1 MESERR
7 RSPRVWTSLW
17 IGVDGHDDAL
27 HPRGANLSATG
38 VFFEFAEPVGEPGTI
53 VWLFLSSADR
63 VVTLQIMACVV
74 RTVSLPG
81 TALGRGVAFEFM
93 PESDE
98 AVLQLRDFIHYVL
111 ALAADGVRAEAAR
124 AMPAKGGVHSVVLET
139 DWPLPVGAPV
149 RIEVIA
155 RGVDRTTRVEGRAV
169 RVTESTAPGR
179 HRVEIAVQRDV
190 DGPLRRFS
198 QQGIAAVKLKDR
210 VEGPTRRFT
219 PARGIPFAK
228 GAAAHEPP
236 DRDRDDG
243 VSDALEG
250 LLGTLLDLRNQPKP
264 EPRGHLA
271 GDLDRVR
278 LPTLLAVIDME
289 KMTGELTAT
298 RGQTTRVL
306 HFSEGRLLDVTPS
319 EAPREELRALVAW
332 PHGQF
337 TFNMTPVARVDR
349 VGQSTTALLID
360 LAREEDEARRDRSIS

>member
-17 IGVDGHDDAL
+17 LGVDGHDEAL
-27 HPRGANLSATG
+27 HPRAVNISATG
-38 VFFEFAEPVGEPGTI
+38 IFFEYTAPLGEPGTI
-53 VWLFLSSADR
+53 VWLYLSSADR

-81 TALGRGVAFEFM
+81 AALGRGVALELM

-98 AVLQLRDFIHYVL
+98 AVRELRDLLHYVF
-111 ALAADGVRAEAAR
+111 ALAADGVRAESAR
-124 AMPAKGGVHSVVLET
+124 VAQAKAGVHSIVLET
-139 DWPLPVGAPV
+139 DWALPVGAPV
-149 RIEVIA
+149 RVEVIA

-169 RVTESTAPGR
+169 RVMESATPGR

-198 QQGIAAVKLKDR
+198 QEAMTAVRMKDR
-210 VEGPTRRFT
+210 IEGPTRRFT

-228 GAAAHEPP
+228 GAAIADAPVGY
-236 DRDRDDG
+236 DDG

-298 RGQTTRVL
+298 RGDTTRVL
-306 HFSEGRLLDVTPS
+306 YFSSGRLVDVTPC
-319 EAPREELRALVAW
+319 ERPRDELRAIVAW
-332 PHGQF
+332 PNGHFAF
-337 TFNMTPVARVDR
+337 TMTTVSRVDR
-349 VGQSTTALLID
+349 VGQGTTALLID
-360 LAREEDEARRDRSIS
+360 LAREEDEARRDRSVP